1 VSFSTPTTI
10 VRRGTDMY
18 PYTGVLLIS
27 GASNSALRLTVLN
40 NSQVQEELDADGNG
54 IYESSTTL
62 DWATLL

>member
-27 GASNSALRLTVLN
+27 GASNSALRLTVIS
-40 NSQVQEELDADGNG
+40 NSQVQEDLDANGDGT
-54 IYESSTTL
+54 YEGATIVN
-62 DWATLL
+62 WNTLL

>member
-1 VSFSTPTTI
+1 
-10 VRRGTDMY
+10 MY